1 MPLVFHSLN
10 RGNIAFGF
18 FNIDTDLLLLDHY
31 FLFADAFCAYIIHLA
46 QQTGRDSYESLWEV
60 YDIPTRMEIGDL
72 MGAIHGVRHIGFIG
86 DVYRLFPFPQRQADF
101 KQKPEGIK
109 SRLAVE
115 PILEKYAGQAKIP
128 FRADIEHE
136 TVAIGEYLFTKEVY
150 HQIIDYVWLGGY
162 PRWRDD
168 IRPDYVM
175 QMRRSSEGSSS
186 WLFSG
191 LVFS

>member
-1 MPLVFHSLN
+1 LPLGFHSLN
-10 RGNIAFGF
+10 RGDFAFGF

-31 FLFADAFCAYIIHLA
+31 FLFADAFCAYTIQLT
-46 QQTGRDSYESLWEV
+46 QQTGHGSCESLWDV
-60 YDIPTRMEIGDL
+60 YDIPTRVQIGDL
-72 MGAIHGVRHIGFIG
+72 MGAIHGVRHTGFIG

-101 KQKPEGIK
+101 RQKPEGFLNQPAI
-109 SRLAVE
+109 R
-115 PILEKYAGQAKIP
+115 PILEKYAGHAKIP

-136 TVAIGEYLFTKEVY
+136 TVAIGEYLFTKEVF
-150 HQIIDYVWLGGY
+150 QQLIEYVWLGGY

-175 QMRRSSEGSSS
+175 GMRRSSEETSS